1 VTTRSTETQQFD
13 VFLSH
18 NSREK
23 PAVEALAYKLRAEGL
38 NPWFDNWRLI
48 GGAKWQGGLAEGLRA
63 SSTCAV
69 FIGKDDLGNWES
81 EELDV
86 AQNRA
91 ANDRDFR
98 IIPVLLPSLP
108 DPFDPS
114 PLPPFLLSRTWVDFR
129 PGLDDARAF
138 NRLLCAI
145 NVSLRQKGIGTGFTW
160 FDAILPKGHFEMT
173 ASSANHYHSSRF
185 IGKVHQPIH
194 TFFSNARRL
203 AEGTR

>member
-1 VTTRSTETQQFD
+1 MTTRSTETQQFD

-38 NPWFDNWRLI
+38 NPWLDKEQLI
-48 GGAKWQGGLAEGLRA
+48 PGTRWQGGLADGLRA
-63 SSTCAV
+63 SFTCAV

-98 IIPVLLPSLP
+98 IIPVLLPNLP
-108 DPFDPS
+108 DPFDLS

-129 PGLDDARAF
+129 PGLNDARDTVLVVKQPTHNLGRMGWSHFSGHECVLAF
-138 NRLLCAI
+138 T
-145 NVSLRQKGIGTGFTW
+145 SF
-160 FDAILPKGHFEMT
+160 PH
-173 ASSANHYHSSRF
+173 
-185 IGKVHQPIH
+185 
-194 TFFSNARRL
+194 
-203 AEGTR
+203 